1 MKLQKNLFAVILLIS
16 LILGTSSTI
25 QARVM
30 MSASISGFTMN
41 ILPVANFTVD
51 DWYSNPNLWTITII
65 NSADGKTVKRADVQ
79 IVITSG
85 KYGTILDGTIRV
97 VGPWTGHTFLTE
109 LPPGHPPVTINN
121 TMMQDTNNVGG
132 TEWSDKFEKEVL
144 RIGFLPEGL
153 YTMTFTLTG
162 YYDDSKD
169 RFDDEV
175 DPISESF
182 EIKNP
187 LPPELITPVD
197 NSVDVVTIPRFVW
210 QRPQVTDL
218 SSMNKTVEIYYTIN
232 VWRMFEP
239 NGSVI
244 SEEDAINRI
253 PIWTMSGLATEAID
267 FDPGS
272 ATEELINGRRYCWQV
287 QGIDGT
293 GRPISMQNEGKSD
306 LWDFTVQFTPPVIN
320 EPTQFFPLQVN
331 WSAAQAGGGTIY
343 YRVRIADNID
353 FNNAYKE
360 ENLVMTS
367 LICEPPF
374 IRGNLYYI
382 EVQATDEY
390 GIAIGEPIV
399 ISFTVP
405 SKNVFLRSPVN
416 NSVLSTKTPVFAW
429 TSGAFYFVVMIYE
442 VDSDKVYR
450 SSAIQGTT
458 WIYDGEELSPG
469 VTYTWNVSP
478 ADENGE
484 LVGKS
489 SDRWRFTLSAHDQV
503 TLIGPVNTSIDN
515 IYPQFSWNEVQPPS
529 DESAVN
535 YTINIEDDGGA
546 TIHTATVSTTTFL
559 YPQDAPQLSNTAKYL
574 WNVTA
579 EQDGQIIGNRSQNAY
594 FITPISEAEAQAA
607 MMEEITKMLKLI
619 LSQYPQFS
627 GYENKILKSIADKMG
642 VITPSQFKEYLNT
655 YRIISVT
662 EK

>member
-1 MKLQKNLFAVILLIS
+1 MKLLKNLFAVILLIS
-16 LILGTSSTI
+16 LILGTSTTI

-30 MSASISGFTMN
+30 MTASISGFTMD
-41 ILPVANFTVD
+41 ILPAANFTVD
-51 DWYSNPNLWTITII
+51 DWYSNPNLWTITIT

-79 IVITSG
+79 ILITSG
-85 KYGTILDGTIRV
+85 TYGTILDGKIRV
-97 VGPWTGHTFLTE
+97 VGPWTGHTFITE
-109 LPPGHPPVTINN
+109 LPSGESYIINN
-121 TMMQDTNNVGG
+121 TMIQNTNNVGG
-132 TEWSDKFEKEVL
+132 TEWSDKFEEDV
-144 RIGFLPEGL
+144 IHFGSLPEGL
-153 YTMTFTLTG
+153 YTMTFILTG

-197 NSVDVVTIPRFVW
+197 NSEDVVTIPRFVW

-244 SEEDAINRI
+244 SEENAINRI
-253 PIWTMSGLATEAID
+253 PIWTMSGLTTEAID
-267 FDPGS
+267 FDPGA
-272 ATEELINGRRYCWQV
+272 ATEELISGRRYCWQV

-293 GRPISMQNEGKSD
+293 GRPISMQKEGKSD

-320 EPTQFFPLQVN
+320 EPTQFFPLEVN

-343 YRVRIADNID
+343 YRIRIADNID

-360 ENLVMTS
+360 EGLVMTS
-367 LICEPPF
+367 LISEPAL
-374 IRGNLYYI
+374 IQGNIYYI

-390 GIAIGEPIV
+390 GIAIGEPVV

-405 SKNVFLRSPVN
+405 SEEVFLKSPEN
-416 NSVLSTKTPVFAW
+416 ESVLSTKTPVFAW
-429 TSGAFYFVVMIYE
+429 TSGAANFVVMIYE
-442 VDSDKVYR
+442 VDSDRVYR

-458 WIYDGEELSPG
+458 WLYDGEELNPG
-469 VTYTWNVSP
+469 VTYTWNVFP
-478 ADENGE
+478 ADGNGE
-484 LVGKS
+484 LIGES
-489 SDRWRFTLSAHDQV
+489 SETWRFTLAEHDQV
-503 TLIGPVNTSIDN
+503 TLISPINTSIDN
-515 IYPQFSWNEVQPPS
+515 IYPEFSWNEVQPPS
-529 DESAVN
+529 DASAVD
-535 YTINIEDDGGA
+535 YTIIIEDEEGS
-546 TIHTATVSTTTFL
+546 TIHTATVSTTTFT
-559 YPQDAPQLSNTAKYL
+559 YPQDAPQLSNTTKYL
-574 WNVTA
+574 WSVSA
-579 EQDGQIIGNRSQNAY
+579 EQNGQIVGIRSQSAY
-594 FITPISEAEAQAA
+594 FITPISEAEAEAA
-607 MMEEITKMLKLI
+607 MMEEITRMVKLI

-627 GYENKILKSIADKMG
+627 GYENKILESIADEMG